1 MIIEDYWMGRDKQY
15 ADALTREIE
24 LNAADLVGR
33 CNMLAKELP
42 FPLPRVTSGWRPP
55 AVNAGVKGAAKR
67 SNHMTGNAV
76 DFAGVEMARWC
87 FANLPV
93 LERLGLWLEH
103 PDATVGTNGGWTH
116 LQRVPPRSGR
126 RVFRP

>member
-1 MIIEDYWMGRDKQY
+1 VTLTDYWMGRDKLHP
-15 ADALTREIE
+15 ADLTRDIE

-33 CNMLAKELP
+33 CNMLAKEMP

-76 DFAGVEMARWC
+76 DFADPDGKLDAWC
-87 FANLPV
+87 LANLPT
-93 LERLGLWLEH
+93 LERIGLWLEH
-103 PDATVGTNGGWTH
+103 PDATPNWCH
-116 LQRVPPRSGR
+116 LQRVSPRSGR